1 MKKHLKQFISFILV
15 ACLMFVF
22 VGCGNEDNTTEANS
36 KEAATKENNKELTK
50 LEKIK
55 EDGKLVIGTSA
66 DYPPY
71 EFHNLEDGKDEIVGF
86 DIAIAK
92 IIAKDLGVELEIK
105 DMGFDGLLP
114 ALKADK
120 VDIIIAGMTPTE
132 DRKKSVDFS
141 KVYYT
146 AVQKALVSTENK
158 DVLKSVEDLTGK
170 KIGVQRATIQE
181 EIAKEQIKDAEIKA
195 LTSIADLV
203 MQLKSNKID
212 AVIAEGP
219 VSGAYAKNIE
229 GIEIANI
236 KFETEDSG
244 SAVAINKGNEDL
256 VEAINSTLDRLI
268 EEKEIEKFVIEAIE
282 LSEKN
287 QK

>member
-1 MKKHLKQFISFILV
+1 MKKNLKQFISFILV
-15 ACLMFVF
+15 ACLMFAF
-22 VGCGNEDNTTEANS
+22 VGCANQDNTTESDS
-36 KEAATKENNKELTK
+36 KEVATKENDKELGK

-55 EDGKLVIGTSA
+55 EAGKLVIGTSA

-71 EFHNLEDGKDEIVGF
+71 EFHNLEGGKDEIVGF

-92 IIAKDLGVELEIK
+92 EIAKDLGVELEIK

-158 DVLKSVEDLTGK
+158 DVLKSVDDLAGK

-181 EIAKEQIKDAEIKA
+181 DIAKEQIKNAEIKA

-203 MQLKSNKID
+203 MQLKSNKVD

-219 VSGAYAKNIE
+219 VSGAYAKNID
-229 GIEIANI
+229 GIEIADI

-256 VEAINSTLDRLI
+256 VEAINSTLDRLM
-268 EEKEIEKFVIEAIE
+268 EEKAIEKFVIEAIE